1 MLHSF
6 EGRDFLDERRRLN
19 ERSILAPI
27 SATFIQTK
35 NIPSCFVNKLRS
47 SSCYRDGHIF
57 TEFNT
62 GQLQTFPARAPAENR
77 KKILSE
83 SEPTLFS
90 LEWFLIVI
98 QMFTLSLVLLN
109 VLRVFA
115 G

>member
-27 SATFIQTK
+27 SATFIRTK
-35 NIPSCFVNKLRS
+35 NIPTCFVNNLRS
-47 SSCYRDGHIF
+47 SSSYRGHRNIFF
-57 TEFNT
+57 TELNST
-62 GQLQTFPARAPAENR
+62 GQLQNFPVENR
-77 KKILSE
+77 KKILSD
-83 SEPTLFS
+83 EPTLFS
-90 LEWFLIVI
+90 FEWFLIVI
-98 QMFTLSLVLLN
+98 QMFTVSLVLLY